1 MKSFLFFFLIFCL
14 NFSYAKDPYDD
25 DLQGENMIC
34 HNDSLSVED
43 WGLRFLSENKVIL
56 FSLNKTM
63 YEIYQYQRRYRTD
76 LRNILIF
83 KNKDI
88 EYIIN
93 RTRLKLGNKQCK
105 LVKGDPLILLQER
118 IDSLKLNKRKGNK
131 L

>member
-56 FSLNKTM
+56 FSLNKAM

>member
-1 MKSFLFFFLIFCL
+1 MKSFFFFFLIFSL
-14 NFSYAKDPYDD
+14 NFSYSKDPYDD
-25 DLQGENMIC
+25 DLQGKNMIC
-34 HNDSLSVED
+34 HNNSFSVED
-43 WGLRFLSENKVIL
+43 WGLRFLSDNKVIL
-56 FSLNKTM
+56 FSLNKAM

>member
-1 MKSFLFFFLIFCL
+1 
-14 NFSYAKDPYDD
+14 
-25 DLQGENMIC
+25 
-34 HNDSLSVED
+34 
-43 WGLRFLSENKVIL
+43 
-56 FSLNKTM
+56 
-63 YEIYQYQRRYRTD
+63 

-83 KNKDI
+83 KNKDV

-118 IDSLKLNKRKGNK
+118 IEALKLNKRKGNR